1 MKMKIVIGGLVIA
14 ALITGFIYHGLGS
27 YQRNSHELLNE
38 VRMSGE
44 DLQTFVLGDQW
55 KWHIEAPIHLT
66 GSTSGDIYLHIDAW
80 GNYTTVIDYDINSTI
95 EKAYYVSLE
104 GWGLGDG
111 HLDTSYGSFDLKVN
125 DDPSSGSSGYNS
137 NVPFRVLGH
146 RIVRVSD
153 LADLEMR
160 ITIPDSWI
168 HANGGWLLGYDE
180 IEFKM
185 DSNLTFWNETHPY
198 VPDNMDFPINVG
210 EKMWYNTSLHTWG
223 YTWNGNDSQGYI
235 SEKNSTFDNNATWNY
250 TFDYPTYHDV
260 TVGAGTFS
268 CYNATGTNATGGSH
282 IYLEYAPVLKWYA
295 KEIYQ
300 NIGIGSGYMTLN
312 FNVTSYNIQTSSN
325 ILSLSSNEI
334 TQGDS
339 LTINGTISDAPN
351 SPITIAI
358 PEHGIY
364 LNSVTTSDSSG
375 KFSYTIDRFPLLND
389 TTHTSIDY
397 GSVGIV
403 AYPSDNAS
411 DLCVE
416 TLTIHK
422 LPSHVIYGYVKVGG
436 LNLNNTTISI
446 TDVATGDNVTIAP
459 NNTTG
464 YYEIDIS
471 YLPYGYRNG
480 EEIKGVLLL
489 NGTPTQYSN
498 TTTIDTS
505 VSTQRLDFN
514 SSPVP
519 EFANYLLSLLVAI
532 PIIVIMRKRRVI
544 EG

>member
-1 MKMKIVIGGLVIA
+1 MNAKMILGGLVIA
-14 ALITGFIYHGLGS
+14 ALIIGFLYYGIGVFTQNY
-27 YQRNSHELLNE
+27 YNTAK
-38 VRMSGE
+38 RMTGE
-44 DLQTFVLGDQW
+44 DLKTFVPGDQW

-111 HLDTSYGSFDLKVN
+111 YLNTSYGSFNLKVN
-125 DDPSSGSSGYNS
+125 NDSSSGQSGYDS

-153 LADLEMR
+153 LADLEVR
-160 ITIPDSWI
+160 VYLPDAWV
-168 HANGGWLLGYDE
+168 HVDAGLLGYDE
-180 IEFKM
+180 MEFKM
-185 DSNLTFWNETHPY
+185 DSNLTFWNETRPY

-223 YTWNGNDSQGYI
+223 YTWNGNDSQGYV

-282 IYLEYAPVLKWYA
+282 IYLEYAPELKWYA
-295 KEIYQ
+295 KEVYQ
-300 NIGIGSGYMTLN
+300 NINVGNGTLTLD
-312 FNVTSYNIQTSSN
+312 FNVTSYNIKSSSN
-325 ILSLSSNEI
+325 TLSLSSNEI
-334 TQGDS
+334 TQGDP
-339 LTINGTISDAPN
+339 LTINGTVPDAPN
-351 SPITIAI
+351 SSITIAI
-358 PEHGIY
+358 PEHGLY
-364 LNSVTTSDSSG
+364 YNTTSDSSG
-375 KFSYTIDRFPLLND
+375 KFSYKIDRYPLLND

-446 TDVATGDNVTIAP
+446 TNMATGDNVTIVP

-471 YLPYGYRNG
+471 YLPHGYRNG

-505 VSTQRLDFN
+505 VSSQRMDIT
-514 SSPVP
+514 SSSVP
-519 EFANYLLSLLVAI
+519 EFSNYLLSLLMVI
-532 PIIVIMRKRRVI
+532 PIIVVIRKRRVI
-544 EG
+544 RG